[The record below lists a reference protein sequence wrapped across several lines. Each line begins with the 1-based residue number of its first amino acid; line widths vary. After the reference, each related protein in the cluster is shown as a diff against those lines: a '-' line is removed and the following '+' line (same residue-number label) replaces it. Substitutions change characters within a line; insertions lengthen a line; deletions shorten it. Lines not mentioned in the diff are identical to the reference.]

1 MWIAAGDY
9 VELLVSTQNPSD
21 YHKLKYIDA
30 KHFSILKLD
39 LQLLIKGN

>member
-1 MWIAAGDY
+1 MWIAPGDY
-9 VELLVSTQNPSD
+9 VELLVSTQNASD

-30 KHFSILKLD
+30 KRFLILKLD